1 MTNEP
6 LKDIRVAT
14 PCTASWEGMAGDERV
29 RHCTLCSL
37 NVYNFQEM
45 TRDEIRVLLDRT
57 EGRVCA
63 RLYRR
68 ADGTLLTS
76 DCPKGFQAVRQ
87 RMSRAAAAIAAALFT
102 VSAFASDG
110 ATCAKPLVQ
119 KDGSKVK
126 FTTTRV
132 AKARRAGITG
142 VVTAPFNDPQEA
154 PLPGVSVTLRNETT
168 KREVVTETDAN
179 GVFTF
184 ASLDDGLYRMDVR
197 LSGLKPA
204 VVEHMQLK
212 QSQLMRVE
220 VSMQVAALMGE
231 VITVT
236 NVSTVSPDVMPD
248 GASTTFSQDLVNKL
262 PI

>member
-1 MTNEP
+1 MTNDP
-6 LKDIRVAT
+6 LKEIRVAA

-45 TRDEIRVLLDRT
+45 TRDEIRALLVRT

-63 RLYRR
+63 RMYRR
-68 ADGTLLTS
+68 ADGTLLTR
-76 DCPKGFQAVRQ
+76 DCPSGFQVVRQ
-87 RMSRAAAAIAAALFT
+87 RMSRVAAAITAALFS

-110 ATCAKPLVQ
+110 ASCEKPLVQ

-126 FTTTRV
+126 FKVTQV
-132 AKARRAGITG
+132 ATARRAGITG
-142 VVTAPFNDPQEA
+142 VVTAAFSGPKEA

-168 KREVVTETDAN
+168 KREVATETDAN
-179 GVFTF
+179 GIFTV
-184 ASLDDGLYRMDVR
+184 ASLDDGLYRMEVK

-212 QSQLMRVE
+212 QNQIMRVE
-220 VSMQVAALMGE
+220 VSMQVQALMGE
-231 VITVT
+231 VITVST
-236 NVSTVSPDVMPD
+236 NVGMRD
-248 GASTTFSQDLVNKL
+248 GPTTTFSQDLVSKL

>member
-1 MTNEP
+1 MTNES

-45 TRDEIRVLLDRT
+45 TRDAIRVLLDRT

-68 ADGTLLTS
+68 PDGTLLTS

-110 ATCAKPLVQ
+110 ATCTKPLVQ

-126 FTTTRV
+126 FTTTR
-132 AKARRAGITG
+132 ATALRAEIMG
-142 VVTAPFNDPQEA
+142 VVTATFSGPKEA

-212 QSQLMRVE
+212 QNQVMRAE
-220 VSMQVAALMGE
+220 VSMELAALMGE
-231 VITVT
+231 VITIT
-236 NVSTVSPDVMPD
+236 KVSTVSPNVMPD